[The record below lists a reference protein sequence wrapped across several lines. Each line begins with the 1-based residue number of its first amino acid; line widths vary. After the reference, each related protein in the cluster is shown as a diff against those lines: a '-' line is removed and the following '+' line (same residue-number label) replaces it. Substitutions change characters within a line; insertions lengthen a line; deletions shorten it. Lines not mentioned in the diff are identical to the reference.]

1 MITQMIEKIVAK
13 IEKLSELFG
22 SISSWIILVLIFS
35 TVYEVFSRYML
46 NSPTIWSFEI
56 SYMAVGCI
64 ILLGS
69 ALTLKQGAHIRID
82 LFYSNLPQR
91 KKNLINIFGYLILY
105 IPLGLWLTYQLFL
118 YAYEAFQTGEQSGE
132 SAWNPIIWPYRLVFS
147 LGIFLLTLQSIA
159 EVIKNIATLKM
170 TSSNS

>member
-1 MITQMIEKIVAK
+1 MINQMIEKIVAK

-82 LFYSNLPQR
+82 LFYSNLTQ
-91 KKNLINIFGYLILY
+91 KKKKLN
-105 IPLGLWLTYQLFL
+105 
-118 YAYEAFQTGEQSGE
+118 
-132 SAWNPIIWPYRLVFS
+132 
-147 LGIFLLTLQSIA
+147 
-159 EVIKNIATLKM
+159 
-170 TSSNS
+170 

>member
-1 MITQMIEKIVAK
+1 MSKKVVTI
-13 IEKLSELFG
+13 IEKLSEFFG
-22 SISSWIILVLIFS
+22 SFSSIIILVLVFS

-82 LFYSNLPQR
+82 LFYSNLVPE
-91 KKNLINIFGYLILY
+91 KKKLINIFGHLILY
-105 IPLGLWLTYQLFL
+105 IPLGFWLSYYLFL
-118 YAYEAFQTGEQSGE
+118 YAFEAFQTGEQSGE
-132 SAWNPIIWPYRLVFS
+132 SAWNPIIWPYRLIFF

-159 EVIKNIATLKM
+159 EVIKNIISLK
-170 TSSNS
+170 TSSSSNNE

>member
-1 MITQMIEKIVAK
+1 MSEKIVAK
-13 IEKLSELFG
+13 IEKLSEFFG
-22 SISSWIILVLIFS
+22 SFSSWIILVLIFS

-82 LFYSNLPQR
+82 LFYSNLTQK

-105 IPLGLWLTYQLFL
+105 IPLGIWLTYQLFL

-159 EVIKNIATLKM
+159 EVIKNIATFKM
-170 TSSNS
+170 SSSNS

>member
-1 MITQMIEKIVAK
+1 M
-13 IEKLSELFG
+13 
-22 SISSWIILVLIFS
+22 
-35 TVYEVFSRYML
+35 
-46 NSPTIWSFEI
+46 
-56 SYMAVGCI
+56 
-64 ILLGS
+64 
-69 ALTLKQGAHIRID
+69 TLKQGAHIRND
-82 LFYSNLPQR
+82 LFYSNLTQK

-105 IPLGLWLTYQLFL
+105 IPLGIWLTYQLFF

-170 TSSNS
+170 SSSNS

>member
-1 MITQMIEKIVAK
+1 MSEKIVAK
-13 IEKLSELFG
+13 IEKLSEFFG
-22 SISSWIILVLIFS
+22 SFSSWIILVLIFS

-82 LFYSNLPQR
+82 LFYSNLPQ
-91 KKNLINIFGYLILY
+91 KKK
-105 IPLGLWLTYQLFL
+105 T
-118 YAYEAFQTGEQSGE
+118 
-132 SAWNPIIWPYRLVFS
+132 
-147 LGIFLLTLQSIA
+147 
-159 EVIKNIATLKM
+159 
-170 TSSNS
+170 